1 MVVKLIHKLYV
12 EDNMSIPKV
21 VEYLKINGYKNG
33 KLNWSVYSVRRIL
46 ESTVY
51 IGLVYREDL
60 DRTFYKVDPL
70 LMSVELKEKA
80 IKLLGTRKRNS
91 KKSTKHFYYQKVRCV
106 ECDNICNNDTS

>member
-1 MVVKLIHKLYV
+1 MVVKLIHNLYV

-21 VEYLKINGYKNG
+21 VEYLKINEYKNG

-60 DRTFYKVDPL
+60 DRTFYKVAPL